1 MQLQNERGAC
11 LAIHKPPHSPHEERK
26 EGIKKRERREWCKCG
41 KGGEWR
47 WKRGVKG
54 EGVVVS
60 YCAASASF
68 KKKRGEEKCERREE
82 LSGGQVMRRKR
93 GVQEEARG
101 GEGREELSGGQ
112 VMRRKRGVRGEA
124 RVRREQQRQKK
135 CPPLDLAGTL
145 FIKWKVPRSSILA
158 R

>member
-1 MQLQNERGAC
+1 MWKGWRMEM
-11 LAIHKPPHSPHEERK
+11 EER
-26 EGIKKRERREWCKCG
+26 RERR
-41 KGGEWR
+41 
-47 WKRGVKG
+47 RG
-54 EGVVVS
+54 
-60 YCAASASF
+60 
-68 KKKRGEEKCERREE
+68 
-82 LSGGQVMRRKR
+82 GGQLLRRKR